1 MQKQAIQTRL
11 PPVRPGDSL
20 VKVDVFT
27 AIGEVA
33 AFGFGVWG
41 VAMRYR
47 IAAIGFV
54 VAIGALSMAS
64 QAQAQT
70 APSAPQLSQPT
81 ASDQSAQT
89 RRRPRVRVRIYRE
102 DERGVY
108 PSYFPGPNAVRDCTA
123 TYVKEYRPSGTVIV
137 PRMNCFWR
145 PG

>member
-1 MQKQAIQTRL
+1 MQKPAIRRDCRQLGMATALSRL
-11 PPVRPGDSL
+11 TFSRQSETLQPSDL
-20 VKVDVFT
+20 
-27 AIGEVA
+27 
-33 AFGFGVWG
+33 AFWG
-41 VAMRYR
+41 IAMRYR

-54 VAIGALSMAS
+54 VAVGALSMTQ
-64 QAQAQT
+64 QAQAQAAT
-70 APSAPQLSQPT
+70 SAPQLSRPM
-81 ASDQSAQT
+81 ASDLSAQT
-89 RRRPRVRVRIYRE
+89 RRRPRVRIRIYRE